1 MINQYRITSLLD
13 FGLPGIEVAGEA
25 FHAKDI
31 YEFVGKEQ
39 YSTTFTFK
47 IGSDAFVEYGP
58 NVTGYACYD
67 PKTKTLLESDCN
79 VAGLKDINRLT
90 IDVAL
95 DGLSVTQK
103 HQLRYIG
110 VPITDVESISYLRYK
125 QKVEVHPTG
134 EKKIP
139 NIIEIRADLSEI
151 NHDALLINYLTS
163 KLNRGVRLIDFEREQ
178 LAGLLL
184 ASDDFKIDVRILDAL
199 GFTEEQTR
207 ENHAI
212 WRHAYKSL
220 ERQGQITLDRED
232 AYKEM
237 KLLESLERLNALI
250 AELSKSDGLNLISS
264 NENEAFRKIGEQAM
278 RFTPSILMHGKQQV
292 YWDLKSYLHIA
303 LRHIKDFQLGKFK
316 EKTPFVYKS
325 SDLSSLIEKVLK
337 CIEED
342 LRTYLAENP
351 TKTFKRHG
359 KMAIE
364 FNGDYYNISIEP
376 SGRIEQFHMLGN
388 V

>member
-1 MINQYRITSLLD
+1 MIYQYHITSLLD
-13 FGLPGIEVAGEA
+13 FGLPGIEVAGEV

-67 PKTKTLLESDCN
+67 PKTKALLESDCN
-79 VAGLKDINRLT
+79 VAGLQDINRLT

-151 NHDALLINYLTS
+151 NHDALLSNYLTS

-199 GFTEEQTR
+199 GFTEEQAK

-220 ERQGQITLDRED
+220 ERQGRITPDRED

-278 RFTPSILMHGKQQV
+278 GFTPSILMHGKQQV

-337 CIEED
+337 CVEED

-351 TKTFKRHG
+351 TKAFKRHG